1 MTAFKGIWTRP
12 FWTSMAGEFL
22 AVFLFLVVSL
32 GSTAGITIPGPSD
45 THIAFCFGFSIAIL
59 IHCFGHICEAYLNP
73 AVALAM
79 ICTRKITVAKG
90 IFYIVIQCL
99 AAIAGA
105 GVVAL
110 VTPNDKWPVG
120 ITKEHETI
128 SHGQALLVE
137 TLITFQLVFTIF
149 ASCDKKRTDI
159 KVPIPLIIGLS
170 VTIGHLF
177 AIKYTGAS
185 MNPARSLG
193 TSVVFNHWEN
203 HWIYWLGPMMG
214 GVLAS
219 FLYEY
224 LFCPDPEVK
233 LRLQAN
239 FSRQR
244 NEDESVQLNVHPG
257 GGGGEYNKLEATA

>member
-120 ITKEHETI
+120 ITK
-128 SHGQALLVE
+128 
-137 TLITFQLVFTIF
+137 
-149 ASCDKKRTDI
+149 
-159 KVPIPLIIGLS
+159 
-170 VTIGHLF
+170 
-177 AIKYTGAS
+177 IKYTGAS